1 MQQLR
6 EKMSPQVL
14 EKVER
19 SPCPQCGDHTVQ
31 ALISAADNM
40 ELADDAEARIVC
52 NPEILAGKPTIK
64 GTRISVEL
72 VTDLLGGGSTR
83 QEILEAYPH
92 ITADDIEAC
101 VRYKA
106 TGAPLSF
113 FTWEEFEAFMEGR
126 ER

>member
-1 MQQLR
+1 
-6 EKMSPQVL
+6 MSPQVL
-14 EKVER
+14 EMVER
-19 SPCPQCGDHTVQ
+19 SPCPRCDERSVQ
-31 ALISAADNM
+31 AFISAADNM
-40 ELADDAEARIVC
+40 ELADTIEARIVC
-52 NPEILAGKPTIK
+52 DPEILAGKPTIK

-92 ITADDIEAC
+92 ITADEIEAS

-113 FTWEEFEAFMEGR
+113 FTWEQLNAFMEG
-126 ER
+126 EAQ